1 MITSQVETVAP
12 SYHKVIQCGPAQ
24 ERHVFK
30 QHGFQHLRQFLKFV
44 PGKRYLLTV
53 LPESEVHSFLKGYL
67 DGISP
72 YAYNSPPLLYLDP
85 FLHIFSSYNISRV
98 YVGITSQES
107 LKKKSR
113 KTITTSAAAG
123 LRVPVKAYCVPPP
136 LTILDSPF
144 CFWWPGLPGRVAQVI
159 IPEICPLV
167 IIPFPYWVCCTC
179 PFTITTDQGSTKG
192 LEWNTWV
199 QTILPPFFV
208 V

>member
-1 MITSQVETVAP
+1 MAYHHMHITVHLCSTWTHFFIYFQVTTSPEFMWASLP
-12 SYHKVIQCGPAQ
+12 RKV
-24 ERHVFK
+24 F
-30 QHGFQHLRQFLKFV
+30 
-44 PGKRYLLTV
+44 
-53 LPESEVHSFLKGYL
+53 
-67 DGISP
+67 
-72 YAYNSPPLLYLDP
+72 
-85 FLHIFSSYNISRV
+85 
-98 YVGITSQES
+98 
-107 LKKKSR
+107 KKKSR

-199 QTILPPFFV
+199 QTILLPFSV